1 MPRTACTARWWGR
14 SGRYFDSVVN
24 YTELDW
30 RWAIL
35 LGSALRYG
43 LLEAVAG
50 RPSSSEEVARDLG
63 LDSRAVHVVLS
74 ALAELG
80 VLAEGEDGFLLL
92 EEHEG
97 PLLVA
102 EHPEYVGQSV
112 VHRFELIGSWGRMP
126 EILRT
131 GRPVEDRTAPG
142 FGGTTTFIAAMR
154 RGALPGAEAVAASVL
169 ARLPERARIL
179 DVGGG
184 PGTNA
189 EAFRR
194 GGARV
199 TVLDRPEVI
208 GLMRGTL
215 NAAGVE
221 TVAGDMNESLPAGPF
236 DAIYFGNTSHMYG
249 PQENRELFAKMR
261 RSLVPG
267 GLLTVREFVRG
278 LGEDAALFAVNMLVT
293 TARGNTYTAAEY
305 EGWLARAGYEG
316 VEFEPVPGRRT
327 HLIFARK
334 TRPSSTEGP
343 ARA

>member
-1 MPRTACTARWWGR
+1 M
-14 SGRYFDSVVN
+14 N

-35 LGSALRYG
+35 LGAALRDG
-43 LLEAVAG
+43 LLEAVAE
-50 RPSSSEEVARDLG
+50 RPSSSADVAGDLG
-63 LDSRAVHVVLS
+63 LDARAVHVVLS

-80 VLAEGEDGFLLL
+80 VLVEGDDGFLLG
-92 EEHEG
+92 EEHRG

-112 VHRFELIGSWGRMP
+112 VHRFELMGSWSRLP
-126 EILRT
+126 EVLRT
-131 GRPVEDRTAPG
+131 GRPIEDRTAPD
-142 FGGTTTFIAAMR
+142 FGGAATFIAAMR
-154 RGALPGAEAVAASVL
+154 RGAMPGAEAVAASVL
-169 ARLPERARIL
+169 PRLPEGARIL

-189 EAFRR
+189 EAFAR

-199 TVLDRPEVI
+199 TVLDRPVVI
-208 GLMRGTL
+208 DLMRSTL
-215 NAAGVE
+215 HAAGVE
-221 TVAGDMNESLPAGPF
+221 TVAGDMNEGLPEGPF
-236 DAIYFGNTSHMYG
+236 DAVYFGNTSHMYG
-249 PQENRELFAKMR
+249 PRENLALLARMR
-261 RSLVPG
+261 GSLAPA
-267 GLLTVREFVRG
+267 GLLVVREFVRG

-293 TARGNTYTAAEY
+293 TARGNTYTAEEY

-316 VEFEPVPGRRT
+316 VEFEPVPGRST

-334 TRPSSTEGP
+334 TRPTSTEEP